1 MPPSDLASVRL
12 MGLEVEVSLGLRLEK
27 RKGFGLLNLELRG
40 EDEMEH
46 LFADRIGA
54 WLSRSI
60 SLYLSLCVYGWF
72 CGLCF
77 LTCSIPFASKRLL
90 Y

>member
-12 MGLEVEVSLGLRLEK
+12 MGLEVEVSLGLRLKK

-46 LFADRIGA
+46 LFADRFGA

-60 SLYLSLCVYGWF
+60 SLSLFRYVFMDGFVAMFFYVVNSF
-72 CGLCF
+72 CF
-77 LTCSIPFASKRLL
+77 
-90 Y
+90 